1 MTGEDAPDFEK
12 LMMGKP
18 IKPKQIQI
26 DVEDFD
32 QVKQQ
37 FMNDLRNS
45 EYAKRDTQAKDQD
58 DLNDTLKTA
67 SKHYDSQKD
76 LRQPSTKKKMVDHK
90 SHE

>member
-1 MTGEDAPDFEK
+1 
-12 LMMGKP
+12 MMGKP